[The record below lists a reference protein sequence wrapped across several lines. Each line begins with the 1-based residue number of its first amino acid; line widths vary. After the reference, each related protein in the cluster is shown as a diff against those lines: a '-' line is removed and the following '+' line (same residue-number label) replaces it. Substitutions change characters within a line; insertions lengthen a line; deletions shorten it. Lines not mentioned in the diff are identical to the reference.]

1 MKGGGYTIMGLFTC
15 KHKSYMVISCD
26 EKSRNYTCR
35 CIKCDMQFTLP
46 KAIGE
51 TYAIG
56 SVIKNK
62 QKRGN

>member
-1 MKGGGYTIMGLFTC
+1 MKGGGYTIMGLFSC

-26 EKSRNYTCR
+26 EKSRNYICK
-35 CIKCDMQFTLP
+35 CIKCDKRFTLP

-51 TYAIG
+51 TYTIG

-62 QKRGN
+62 